1 MAETAED
8 KFQKGL
14 EGVMAAETALCYID
28 GQAHPTGI
36 LRYNGYT
43 IEELCENST
52 FEEVCYLLWHNELPT
67 KAQLEQF
74 KAQLVANRDLPPEII
89 KLLASFPKDAN
100 PMDVL
105 RSATSCLALFDP
117 DNKDNSAAANERKA
131 FRITARMSTLT
142 TTWHAMRQGLEPVRH
157 NPKHSMA
164 ADFMYRLLRK
174 EPDPVEVKAFD
185 VGLILQAEHGFNAS
199 TFAGRVTVSTLSD
212 IYSGIVS
219 GIGALKGPLHG
230 GANENVVKML
240 LKIGEPSKVD
250 SSIKE
255 MLANKERIPG
265 LGHRVYKTMD
275 PRAAVLIKYS
285 KQLGERAHD
294 TKFYEMSTQIQTLMK
309 QLKGF
314 DPNVDFYSASV
325 FYYLK
330 IPTDTFTPVFAISRD
345 AGWLGN
351 FMEQYRDNRLLR
363 PLEKYIGYQERP
375 YMALEKR

>member
-1 MAETAED
+1 MPETAEE

-14 EGVMAAETALCYID
+14 EGVMAAETALAYID
-28 GQAHPTGI
+28 GQQGK

-43 IEELCENST
+43 IEELCEHSN
-52 FEEVCYLLWHNELPT
+52 FEEVCYLLWHNEMPT

-89 KLLASFPKDAN
+89 KLLASFPKDSN

-105 RSATSCLALFDP
+105 RSAISTLALFDP
-117 DNKDNSAAANERKA
+117 DNKDNSPAANERKA

-142 TTWHAMRQGLEPVRH
+142 TTWHAMRTGQEPPKH

-174 EPDPVEVKAFD
+174 EPDPLEVKAFD

-212 IYSGIVS
+212 IYSGITS
-219 GIGALKGPLHG
+219 AIGALKGPLHG

-240 LKIGEPSKVD
+240 LKIGEPSKVE
-250 SSIKE
+250 SSIKD

-265 LGHRVYKTMD
+265 IGHRVYKTLD
-275 PRAAVLIKYS
+275 PRAVPLMKLS

-294 TKFYEMSTQIQTLMK
+294 TKFYEMSTQIQALMK
-309 QLKGF
+309 QLRGF

-330 IPTDTFTPVFAISRD
+330 IPIDIFTPVFAISRD

-351 FMEQYRDNRLLR
+351 FMEQYKDNRLLR
-363 PLEKYIGYQERP
+363 PLEKYTGYQERP
-375 YMALEKR
+375 YLPIEKR